1 VRGEREIV
9 RQRIKKYLSKIVRLA
24 IAADRRPL
32 EVSALHL
39 EGEPVPPAEAMAGT
53 YTPCL
58 AGEPLGGMWA
68 TTWLRL
74 VGTIPPEWAG
84 SEVRAAVDLGYGG
97 QPGFGGEA
105 LVFENGCPA
114 GAINTR
120 HRDHTLTVAATGN
133 ETVLL
138 HLEVAANPEMSW
150 RLLTWPLLG
159 PDYDGDTL
167 YRLGAADLVLVDA
180 PVEAAY
186 HDLRVLFGLAE
197 ALGPADHRSTEI
209 LDALDQVCSAVDLGD
224 VAGSLAAAR
233 PLWSPLLDRPA
244 AASAHQMSASGHA
257 HIDTAW
263 LWPVRET
270 RRKCT
275 RTFASVLGL
284 MDRYEEL
291 RFACSQAQQHAFV
304 EADQPELFE
313 RIRKRVGEGRFE
325 PVGSMWV
332 ESDTNV
338 PSGES
343 LVRQIVHGKR
353 YFLERYGIETVD
365 LFLPD
370 AFGYSGALPQILRR
384 AGISYFLTQK
394 LSWNEID
401 AFPHH
406 TFWWE
411 GIDGSRV
418 LAHCPPADTYNGD
431 FSVGE
436 VRGAVERFAQHGRSR
451 RSLYLYGFGDGGGGP
466 TREMLESA
474 RRMAD
479 LEGLPRVTHDSV
491 RSFFETV
498 AAEPGAERLPVWC
511 GELYLERHRGVF
523 TTQAAGKAGNRRCEQ
538 LLRDAELWCSVASA
552 ARPAAPASTD
562 DSAQGIIP
570 SSGYPAKALD
580 AAWKTVLINQFHDIL
595 PGSSINWVHR
605 EARADYDQVTREVGA
620 LVAGAL
626 SEIAGHVDTS
636 RTTDPVIVF
645 NSGTHGFRDVVEVD
659 LAAETV
665 GATAAPTG
673 GATGAPTGA
682 DTGVPTVAV
691 DVAGGSEPVQDL
703 GDGRIIFS
711 AAVPGCGWA
720 RYDLAVAPPPI
731 GTGPFGATGIAA
743 AAGAEDDSMRAEV
756 VDGRTLRNGLVTV
769 TVDDDGLLSAVHDEI
784 HDRAVLAKGSRGNL
798 FQLHVDLPNETDA
811 WDVDRGYFDNVTDLT
826 GGVESIE
833 VVENGPVRAALRVV
847 RRFGAAG
854 ESVIDQLIRVT
865 AHSRRVEFVT
875 TVDWHEDHR
884 FLKVAFPVAVRA
896 QSADFEIQFGHTQR
910 ATHENTSWDKA
921 RFEVPAQRW
930 ANLGETG
937 YGVALLND
945 CKYGYDVHGN
955 VLRLSLLR
963 SPGWPDP
970 EADRGRHVF
979 RYALLAHG
987 GDLATGLVTEEAEN
1001 FNLGL
1006 RAVRPA
1012 PAPHA
1017 PALHPGANT
1026 VIDAGAGMLPAR
1038 GAAVSVDQQGIFLS
1052 AAKPADDG
1060 SGDLVLRVYEAY
1072 GGRGEVEVG
1081 IGSPFRDRAVHAGIT
1096 ARRVDL
1102 LERDS
1107 PATRADH
1114 PDLEYAGAR
1123 MTIELDP
1130 FELATVRI
1138 GPPRGE
1144 FG

>member
-1 VRGEREIV
+1 VRGEREIT
-9 RQRIKKYLSKIVRLA
+9 RQRIEKYLTKIVRPA
-24 IAADRRPL
+24 IVAGRRPL

-39 EGEPVPPAEAMAGT
+39 PGEPVPPAEAMAAT
-53 YTPCL
+53 DYQRCEI
-58 AGEPLGGMWA
+58 GEPLGGMWG
-68 TTWLRL
+68 TTWLR
-74 VGTIPPEWAG
+74 VEGTIPHEWAG
-84 SEVRAAVDLGYGG
+84 SEVRAAVDLGYRGL
-97 QPGFGGEA
+97 PGFGGEA
-105 LVFENGCPA
+105 LVFENGCAA
-114 GAINTR
+114 GAINSR
-120 HRDHTLTVAATGN
+120 HREHTVTLGAVGN
-133 ETVLL
+133 EEIRL
-138 HLEVAANPEMSW
+138 HLEVAANPAVPWGALS
-150 RLLTWPLLG
+150 WPLLG
-159 PDYDGDTL
+159 PDFDGEPL
-167 YRLGAADLVLVDA
+167 YRLGSTHLVRIDERA
-180 PVEAAY
+180 EAAY
-186 HDLRVLFGLAE
+186 HDLRVLFELAE

-209 LDALDQVCSAVDLGD
+209 LTALDEVCSAVDLDD
-224 VAGSLAAAR
+224 VADSLSAAR
-233 PLWSPLLDRPA
+233 PLWAPLLDRPA
-244 AASAHQMSASGHA
+244 STSAHLMSTSGHA

-270 RRKCT
+270 RRKCA

-291 RFACSQAQQHAFV
+291 HFACSQAAQHAFV
-304 EADQPELFE
+304 EADHPELFD
-313 RIRKRVGEGRFE
+313 RIRKRVEGGRFE

-353 YFLERYGIETVD
+353 YFLDRYGIETVD

-401 AFPHH
+401 TFPHN

-436 VRGAVERFAQHGRSR
+436 VLGAVERFAQHGRSR
-451 RSLYLYGFGDGGGGP
+451 RSMYLYGFGDGGGGP

-479 LEGLPRVTHDSV
+479 LDGLPRMTHDSV

-498 AAEPGAERLPVWC
+498 ASEPGTERLPLWS

-538 LLRDAELWCSVASA
+538 LLRDAELWCSVAA
-552 ARPAAPASTD
+552 AALRPATPEAGSD
-562 DSAQGIIP
+562 DDARNGIVP
-570 SSGYPAKALD
+570 MAGYPADALD
-580 AAWKTVLINQFHDIL
+580 AAWKTVLLNQFHDIL
-595 PGSSINWVHR
+595 PGSSINWVHKD
-605 EARADYDQVTREVGA
+605 ARADYAEVADRVGTLVDGA
-620 LVAGAL
+620 LG
-626 SEIAGHVDTS
+626 EIAGLVDS
-636 RTTDPVIVF
+636 GRSNDPVIVF

-659 LAAETV
+659 LSPDSGRAIPAA
-665 GATAAPTG
+665 AI
-673 GATGAPTGA
+673 
-682 DTGVPTVAV
+682 
-691 DVAGGSEPVQDL
+691 DVAGGSEPVQNL

-720 RYDLAVAPPPI
+720 RYDLAAAAPPI
-731 GTGPFGATGIAA
+731 GTGPFGATGIRGGGGSGEWTGERA
-743 AAGAEDDSMRAEV
+743 DDSTKAEI
-756 VDGRTLRNGLVTV
+756 VDGRILRNGLVTV
-769 TVDDDGLLSAVHDEI
+769 TVDDEGLLTAVHDEI
-784 HDRAVLAKGSRGNL
+784 HDRAVLARGSRGNL
-798 FQLHVDLPNETDA
+798 FQVHADLPNDTDA
-811 WDVDRGYFDNVTDLT
+811 WDVDRNYFDNVTDLT

-875 TVDWHEDHR
+875 TVDWHEEHR
-884 FLKVAFPVAVRA
+884 FLKVAFPVAVRSP
-896 QSADFEIQFGHTQR
+896 SADFEIQFGHTQR
-910 ATHENTSWDKA
+910 ATHENTSWDRA

-945 CKYGYDVHGN
+945 CKYGYDVRGN
-955 VLRLSLLR
+955 VIRLSLLR
-963 SPGWPDP
+963 SPSWPDP

-1012 PAPHA
+1012 SNPHT
-1017 PALHPGANT
+1017 GT
-1026 VIDAGAGMLPAR
+1026 LPAR
-1038 GAAVSVDQQGIFLS
+1038 AAAVSVDQQGIFLS
-1052 AAKPADDG
+1052 AAKPADDN
-1060 SGDLVLRVYEAY
+1060 SGDLILRFYEAY
-1072 GGRGEVEVG
+1072 GGRGEVELG
-1081 IGSPFRDRAVHAGIT
+1081 IGTPFREQASQEGVT
-1096 ARRVDL
+1096 ARVVDL
-1102 LERDS
+1102 LERHLPAGAGNGS
-1107 PATRADH
+1107 PDR
-1114 PDLEYAGAR
+1114 PRIEYAGGR
-1123 MTIELDP
+1123 MTIELDS
-1130 FELATVRI
+1130 FELATVRVGGSRDDI
-1138 GPPRGE
+1138 R
-1144 FG
+1144 